1 MGAGLT
7 LVQYE
12 PSPSPD
18 GTPTTP
24 NTGTWPAGAICCTV
38 FASYAATGAITD
50 RDTIG
55 VDRSSPAAWSNIVMA
70 NNDRLHVQFNPGTA
84 GAGGTPEYG
93 MRYCLAYQNSA
104 TPNWANAWTIV
115 AQSTNPFATTL
126 TAAANTS
133 LGTITLGAAST
144 TLAIAS
150 LLHLQVTEPNVK
162 VVRGYTE
169 KLVRRSLVNRAYA
182 KAIEM
187 TLPGG
192 ALAHSEWSRI
202 GKWASNG
209 TRVRVIE
216 SEWSDPEQDAPIRIY
231 EGVFVPPTYLNSLFK
246 NRFAEYPLTLL
257 VESTTPSSQ
266 VP

>member
-7 LVQYE
+7 ILQYE
-12 PSPSPD
+12 PSPAPN
-18 GTPTTP
+18 GVPTTP
-24 NTGTWPAGAICCTV
+24 TGGTWPAGTICCTV
-38 FASYAATGAITD
+38 FASYSAVGAITD
-50 RDTIG
+50 VDTLG
-55 VDRSSPAAWSNIVMA
+55 VDRSSPAAWSNLLLA
-70 NNDRLHVQFNPGTA
+70 SNDQLVVPFTPGSA

-93 MRYCLAYQNSA
+93 MKYCLAYQSAA

-115 AQSTNPFATTL
+115 AQSTNPFATSL
-126 TAAANTS
+126 TATANTS
-133 LGTITLGAAST
+133 LGSVTFGATST
-144 TLAIAS
+144 TIEIAS
-150 LLHLQVTEPNVK
+150 LLHMQVTEPNVK

-182 KAIEM
+182 KAIEL

-192 ALAHSEWSRI
+192 ALTHSQWSRI

-216 SEWSDPEQDAPIRIY
+216 SEWSDPEQDAPIRVY

-246 NRFAEYPLTLL
+246 NRFTEYPLTLL
-257 VESTTPSSQ
+257 VESTLPSSQ